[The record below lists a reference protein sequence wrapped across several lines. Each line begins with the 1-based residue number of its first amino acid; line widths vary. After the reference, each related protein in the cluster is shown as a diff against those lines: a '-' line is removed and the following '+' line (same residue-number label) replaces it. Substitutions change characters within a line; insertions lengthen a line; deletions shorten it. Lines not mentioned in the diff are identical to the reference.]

1 MNYYFS
7 DPAQITV
14 SYQGS
19 EKFDVTVAEG
29 DPFILI
35 CKVRFRSNMEPSTT
49 WPPILTWYDYNDQ
62 VVTSNDRTAGNIAQ
76 RDATINQATL
86 TMHGQQYRC
95 HTSFGSP
102 PSGAI
107 AANSSS
113 QVYSSDP
120 PTYRAD
126 NTTTV
131 TVHCEYYCMI
141 DIDSGHDN
149 FQNFVILIS
158 KYL

>member
-1 MNYYFS
+1 MIDLNYYYYS
-7 DPAQITV
+7 DLAEITV
-14 SYQGS
+14 SYQRS
-19 EKFDVTVAEG
+19 VKSDVTVAEG
-29 DPFILI
+29 DEFTLI
-35 CKVRFRSNMEPSTT
+35 CKVGFRSNMDSGT
-49 WPPILTWYDYNDQ
+49 WPPTLTWYDYNNQ
-62 VVTSNDRTAGNIAQ
+62 VMTSNDRTAGFIAQ

-86 TMHGQQYRC
+86 DMHGQQYRC

-113 QVYSSDP
+113 QVYSSDS
-120 PTYRAD
+120 PTYRAN

-149 FQNFVILIS
+149 FQNFVI
-158 KYL
+158 